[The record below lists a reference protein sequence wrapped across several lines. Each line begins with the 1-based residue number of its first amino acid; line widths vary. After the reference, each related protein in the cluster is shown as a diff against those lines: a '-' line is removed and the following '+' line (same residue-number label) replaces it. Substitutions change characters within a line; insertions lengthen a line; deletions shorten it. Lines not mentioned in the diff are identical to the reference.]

1 MATSQQKR
9 AAAATKEKKPES
21 KKNPETKTL
30 SYPPPSIVVMPSNT
44 LIRTD
49 LKEHFEWKQD
59 SQRPSFDPQKPPV
72 FEADPSGIVQCDL
85 MEL

>member
-30 SYPPPSIVVMPSNT
+30 SYPPPSIVMPSNT

-49 LKEHFEWKQD
+49 LKEHFEWKD
-59 SQRPSFDPQKPPV
+59 SQRPSLDPRLILKSHPHLKPILLV
-72 FEADPSGIVQCDL
+72 SYNVT
-85 MEL
+85 

>member
-30 SYPPPSIVVMPSNT
+30 SYPPPSIVMPSNT

-72 FEADPSGIVQCDL
+72 FEADPSGIIQCDL